1 MNSSSGIRWSFLTV
15 AVMAVLADP
24 ARAMVDDNRRSDG
37 SLITVTEDTRFTN
50 NSFMNQGKLNLVG
63 NYAVEIGGYGRKSW
77 CEGDVNV
84 GKLTFTTS
92 SEVLIGSNGMPGE
105 RPVDF

>member
-77 CEGDVNV
+77 CE
-84 GKLTFTTS
+84 
-92 SEVLIGSNGMPGE
+92 
-105 RPVDF
+105 